1 MLYIISKIEGEKYR
15 MLLDFLQKECDA
27 LSFQV
32 ADYWVESN
40 LYNDYLNANVKDMNY
55 EDGLK
60 WFESQPKPKLTDDEI
75 LNRPDSA
82 GYLTY
87 KATIENTLKPFRKFV
102 FKDYLGTEYMFYET
116 GRKKEI
122 IFAHFDE
129 SLLPEL
135 KKVKGL
141 YDWQVPNLPEDL
153 CFFKNGY
160 CFLRSV
166 AHEKLCFIYSNDKRV
181 KNTLRGMGIYYHIDN
196 GIDIDNIKFY

>member
-40 LYNDYLNANVKDMNY
+40 LYNDYLNANVKDMSY

-60 WFESQPKPKLTDDEI
+60 WIESQPKLTSEEI

-82 GYLTY
+82 GYLSY
-87 KATIENTLKPFRKFV
+87 KVTIENTLKPFRKFF
-102 FKDYLGTEYMFYET
+102 FKDYVDTEHTIYT
-116 GRKKEI
+116 TTVKKEI

-129 SLLPEL
+129 SLLSEL
-135 KKVKGL
+135 KKVNGL
-141 YDWQVPNLPEDL
+141 YDWRDPNLPEGL

-160 CFLRSV
+160 CFLMSV
-166 AHEKLCFIYSNDKRV
+166 AHEKECFIYSNDKRV
-181 KNTLRGMGIYYHIDN
+181 KNILRGMGIYYYIDR
-196 GIDIDNIKFY
+196 GIDIDDVKFY